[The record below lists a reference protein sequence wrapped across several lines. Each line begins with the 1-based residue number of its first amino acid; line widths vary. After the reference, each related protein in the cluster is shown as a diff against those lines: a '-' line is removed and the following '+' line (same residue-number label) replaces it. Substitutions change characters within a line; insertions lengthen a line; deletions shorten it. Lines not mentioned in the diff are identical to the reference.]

1 MKIKINK
8 ISITA
13 VAIAIAVSAL
23 GSGYYYATQN
33 SAKNTNTF
41 AATSLYNVQNRE
53 GISLNPSEM
62 AKLNYE
68 YRTATNR
75 SQQTEV
81 QDFNMFYVMDASGS
95 RIGHAMHTIRTI
107 PDFIDSINMSKN
119 KFAFLTYGGNRD
131 EAERLMKMS
140 NIDIS
145 SLTVNVNKLTTLYSI
160 DSGNWSDEG
169 RMNADSV
176 NYINPALRTVLEET
190 AKNGKTGVLVFESDF
205 MDFPYRDV
213 AISDVMRMHEGFL
226 NTATKNYLKSI
237 GYKVVLI
244 GDKFHIDGSRLETI
258 EDGFSY
264 KTGTLKADGGPVD
277 RGDILRMFVQ
287 TTVKET
293 TTSPNTA
300 YELSLRGTNYKFSPN
315 FLAEMRKNSNFV
327 VEGED
332 FIRLKVPEFNA
343 QLNSAN
349 KPSPVSVAF
358 SGVDVVYRSNS
369 IQPQAVEYLS
379 VKKDSTSDRIA
390 INFTAPTAQEQT
402 IYVNDEIKAEDSIS
416 NVAQLPNGATYK
428 FKEEVDVSTKG
439 KKEATVVVTYGD
451 GMVVEVPVII
461 NVLPKSN
468 VTVKYLDT
476 DGKELK
482 PEVKLLE
489 QQKEGTEYKAEQ
501 LDIEGYK
508 FLKMDEKSAQ
518 VEGKLGEEY
527 LEVIF
532 IYEKVIVAP
541 NTGLK
546 STATLPIIL
555 VISSVFGII
564 GAFWA
569 KRR

>member
-1 MKIKINK
+1 MKMKIKVNK
-8 ISITA
+8 IGIAA
-13 VAIAIAVSAL
+13 VAIAVAVSAL
-23 GSGYYYATQN
+23 GGGYYYTTQFQN
-33 SAKNTNTF
+33 AQKSPSAS
-41 AATSLYNVQNRE
+41 AATTQDIINSPRD
-53 GISLNPSEM
+53 GISIDPSQM
-62 AKLNYE
+62 GKLKYT
-68 YRTATNR
+68 Y
-75 SQQTEV
+75 SQSVRRNTQTEV
-81 QDFNMFYVMDASGS
+81 QDFNMYYVNDDSDS
-95 RIGHAMHTIRTI
+95 RKSILGRSNQTIGA
-107 PDFIDSINMSKN
+107 FIDSIDKTRNGVASIGYIEHPDKQLSEIDSSKN
-119 KFAFLTYGGNRD
+119 NLDTSLLPWDRVRNRFLAGPSEED
-131 EAERLMKMS
+131 RLGE
-140 NIDIS
+140 IGDQI
-145 SLTVNVNKLTTLYSI
+145 
-160 DSGNWSDEG
+160 
-169 RMNADSV
+169 
-176 NYINPALRTVLEET
+176 
-190 AKNGKTGVLVFESDF
+190 AKNSIAGRQNVLIFESDF
-205 MDFPYRDV
+205 MDFGRNDPNPQTGL
-213 AISDVMRMHEGFL
+213 GFL
-226 NTATKNYLKSI
+226 NTGTVARLKQLNT
-237 GYKVVLI
+237 KVVLI
-244 GDKFHIDGSRLETI
+244 GDQFAEKTLTPI

-264 KTGTLKADGGPVD
+264 RISSTAQDGSFLD
-277 RGDILRMFVQ
+277 RGEILRMFVQ

-293 TTSPNTA
+293 ITSSNTA
-300 YELSLRGTNYKFSPN
+300 YELSLRGTSYKFSPG
-315 FLAEMRKNSNFV
+315 FLNEVRKNRNFV

-332 FIRLKVPEFNA
+332 FVRMKVPEFNA
-343 QLNSAN
+343 TGNGTAPTRTDVAPLHISI
-349 KPSPVSVAF
+349 AF

-369 IQPQAVEYLS
+369 TQPQAVEYLS
-379 VKKDSTSDRIA
+379 VKKDAASDRIA

-439 KKEATVVVTYGD
+439 KKEATVVVVYGD

-508 FLKMDEKSAQ
+508 FLKLDEKSAQ
-518 VEGKLGEEY
+518 VEGKLGEED

-532 IYEKVIVAP
+532 VYEKVIVAP

-546 STATLPIIL
+546 SAATLPIIL
-555 VISSVFGII
+555 AISSVFGMI